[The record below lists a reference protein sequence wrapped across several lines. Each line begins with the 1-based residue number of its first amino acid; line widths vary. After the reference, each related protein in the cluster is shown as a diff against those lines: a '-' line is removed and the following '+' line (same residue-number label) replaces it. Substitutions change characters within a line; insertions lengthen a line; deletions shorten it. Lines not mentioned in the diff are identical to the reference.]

1 VLSFLAEYKDVSIWY
16 GISGYIIASGTGVL
30 RIYNN
35 RHWLT
40 DVAAGAGIGFMYQNC
55 VLVVSKMQNYSQT
68 NKTAVMV
75 APFYNGQQRID

>member
-1 VLSFLAEYKDVSIWY
+1 MLLLVLSFVAGYKDVSIWY

-40 DVAAGAGIGFMYQNC
+40 DVAAGAGMILC
-55 VLVVSKMQNYSQT
+55 T
-68 NKTAVMV
+68 KTAYWLY
-75 APFYNGQQRID
+75 PKCKN